1 MRARP
6 WVFASVL
13 TLLAATGVRP
23 LPAQGAI
30 TKIKKA
36 IGQLPKAP
44 KVPTPTPGA
53 PAAGAAAT
61 PTAPTGQPLNA
72 KVKETLMGPTLAS
85 PGVSA
90 RTYMSED
97 GDHLAMVIAKGS
109 RQAVLLDGVEGPV
122 FDEIPTIFLGMVSV
136 AVQWSPTGGHSAYLG
151 RRGGDLIAVI
161 DGKEAVTVATSQT
174 STVSGSMGWTFW
186 FNHDGSHL
194 AYGGR
199 DGQNWVMVVDGAKS
213 SPYREIDFK
222 QTQLNGK
229 RLVYLAQTADQQW
242 HVVVDG
248 KPGPAYGG
256 IQSLQLTPDGL
267 HYAYIGQSG
276 PQSVAVVDGVES
288 KGAGL
293 GVSYLELAP
302 DGRFAYIA
310 QTKGPTYQDRGGEAS
325 LFVGG
330 QNQAASCGTK
340 AGISPCQTFTTAI
353 GMAAANSS
361 PQVHVAWSPD
371 GKRFAY
377 VQSNMPNPGVTV
389 MVNGKPSGPTY
400 GQAGPLMWSPDGS
413 HFAFVGTNGSTGS
426 FVVVDGEEL
435 PSYGNITEFRWSPDG
450 KRYGFTGYGGGKG
463 FTVVVDGK
471 EQPKAQGYG
480 GGSFRWSPDGKHFAY
495 GAQTSITSFGA
506 VVDGEVKPGILESFF
521 AVNTVQPQIT
531 FPQLV
536 FSPDANHLAYVGRNL
551 DATGRPDGKAAVIV
565 DGVRY
570 EGPMQSYTFPSFSP
584 DSKHFATMITTGH
597 GWVVM
602 IDGKVSSSYE
612 DMLKAPIAAFRF
624 IDAHTL
630 RFYGIKSGQIYR
642 VTLDIG

>member
-1 MRARP
+1 MRSRP
-6 WVFASVL
+6 WVFAAAL
-13 TLLAATGVRP
+13 TLLGATEAAGVAAA
-23 LPAQGAI
+23 AQ
-30 TKIKKA
+30 T
-36 IGQLPKAP
+36 
-44 KVPTPTPGA
+44 A
-53 PAAGAAAT
+53 PA
-61 PTAPTGQPLNA
+61 GQPLNA
-72 KVKETLMGPTLAS
+72 QVKETLMGPALAG

-97 GDHLAMVIAKGS
+97 GDHLAMVVAKGS

-122 FDEIPTIFLGMVSV
+122 FDEIPAMFLGMVSV
-136 AVQWSPTGGHSAYLG
+136 SVQWSPTGGHSAYLG
-151 RRGGDLIAVI
+151 RRGGDLVAVV

-174 STVSGSMGWTFW
+174 STVAGSMGWTFW

-199 DGQNWVMVVDGAKS
+199 DGQSWVMVLDGAKS
-213 SPYREIDFK
+213 PPYREIDFR

-248 KPGPAYGG
+248 KPGPAYSG

-267 HYAYIGQSG
+267 HYAYIAQSG
-276 PQSVAVVDGVES
+276 PQSVAVVDGVAS
-288 KGAGL
+288 KGGGL

-310 QTKGPTYQDRGGEAS
+310 QTKGPTYQDRGGMAS

-330 QNQAASCGTK
+330 QEQAGSCGTK
-340 AGISPCQTFTTAI
+340 TGVSPCHTFTTQVAI
-353 GMAAANSS
+353 AAAKGP

-371 GKRFAY
+371 RKGFAY
-377 VQSNMPNPGVTV
+377 VQSNMPHPGVTV
-389 MVNGKPSGPTY
+389 IVNGKPSGPTY
-400 GQAGPLMWSPDGS
+400 DQAVPLMWSPDGS
-413 HFAFVGTNGSTGS
+413 HFAFIGTNGSTGS
-426 FVVVDGEEL
+426 FMVVDGEEL
-435 PSYGNITEFRWSPDG
+435 PSYGNITEFQWSPDG
-450 KRYGFTGYGGGKG
+450 KRYGLIGYGGGKG
-463 FTVVVDGK
+463 YTVVVDGK

-480 GGSFRWSPDGKHFAY
+480 EGSFRWSPDSKHFAY

-506 VVDGEVKPGILESFF
+506 VVDGAVKPGILGSFF
-521 AVNTVQPQIT
+521 AVNQVQPPIN
-531 FPQLV
+531 FAQLV
-536 FSPDANHLAYVGRNL
+536 FSPDGNHLAYVGRNL
-551 DATGRPDGKAAVIV
+551 DATGRPDGKAAVIL

-584 DSKHFATMITTGH
+584 DSKHFATMITTGR
-597 GWVVM
+597 GWIVM

-612 DMLKAPIAAFRF
+612 DMLKAPVAAFRF

-642 VTLDIG
+642 VTLDIS